1 MKRVAILHYASPP
14 VVGGVELTIAHHA
27 RSLADLGYQVTIIS
41 GRGGTFDPRIP
52 TQVHP
57 LLSSSASEVLLVKRE
72 LDEGRRTPSFDRLVA
87 QLVDILGE
95 LLSGCDVLIAHNIH
109 TLNKNLPLT
118 AALRRL
124 NLPRVIAW
132 CHDLAWTN
140 EQYLPELH
148 PGYPW
153 ELLRQAWPNTRYVTV
168 SEPRRR
174 ELAQLLGL
182 PEDAVEA
189 VTGGVDVP
197 GFLQW
202 TTQMRYIEE
211 QLGLL
216 SADVLLLLPARL
228 TRRKNIGLAL
238 HVLAALRRQTGQDC
252 RLIVSGPPGPHNPT
266 NPGYLGELLSLRQKL
281 GLQRSA
287 HFLYE
292 LEDPPLIPDDTTM
305 ANLYQIADAMLFPSL
320 QEGFGLPILEAGLI
334 GLPIFCSD
342 LPPFRQ
348 TGQDDVHF
356 FDPVQDSP
364 ESIAQKIAQELVNQ
378 ARQRLKAR
386 VRQRYRWDALIQT
399 HLVPMLEAL

>member
-1 MKRVAILHYASPP
+1 MKHVAILHYASPP

-27 RSLADLGYQVTIIS
+27 RGLADLGYQVRIVS
-41 GRGGTFDPRIP
+41 GRGGAFDPRIP

-72 LDEGRRTPSFDRLVA
+72 LDEGRRTPAFDALVK
-87 QLVDILGE
+87 QLEGVLAK
-95 LLSGCDVLIAHNIH
+95 LLEGCDVTIAHNVH
-109 TLNKNLPLT
+109 SLNKNLPLT
-118 AALRRL
+118 AALHRL
-124 NLPRVIAW
+124 NLPHVIAW

-148 PGYPW
+148 EGYPW
-153 ELLRQAWPNTRYVTV
+153 DLLRQPWEGTRYVTV

-174 ELAQLLGL
+174 ELAHLLGL
-182 PEDAVEA
+182 PLEAVKA

-202 TTQMRYIEE
+202 TAQMHYIEQ

-238 HVLAALRRQTGQDC
+238 HVLAALRQQTGQDC

-266 NPGYLGELLSLRQKL
+266 NPGYLGELLDLRQRL
-281 GLQRSA
+281 GLQQAA

-292 LEDPPLIPDDTTM
+292 LDNPPLIPDDTTM
-305 ANLYQIADAMLFPSL
+305 ANLYQVADAMFFPSL

-348 TGQDDVHF
+348 TGQEDVHF
-356 FDPVQDSP
+356 FDPTQDSP
-364 ESIAQKIAQELVNQ
+364 EAIAQRIARALVDQ
-378 ARQRLKAR
+378 PRQRLKAR
-386 VRQRYRWDALIQT
+386 VRQRYRWDALIQA